1 MRARSSLM
9 GERKP
14 AWLRL
19 IAPDRNPQKLTPV
32 KCSGCGRWCIEQ
44 HGATQWDKWDAGI
57 ITGDDLTVAIIL
69 NRTLVR
75 VERTPAGGVLS
86 TVCGGLGIDPH
97 GEYLAMHDC
106 TQPPISSREWKPL
119 PKRERGQDLSWLP
132 HSTPIPGADPWA
144 STLDPIQGTLPY

>member
-1 MRARSSLM
+1 M

-19 IAPDRNPQKLTPV
+19 IAPDRNQQKLNPV
-32 KCSGCGRWCIEQ
+32 TCEGCGRWCIEQ
-44 HGATQWDKWDAGI
+44 RGATQWDKYDAGI

-69 NRTLVR
+69 GRTLVR

-86 TVCGGLGIDPH
+86 TVWGGLGIDPH
-97 GEYLAMHDC
+97 GEYLSMHDC
-106 TQPPISSREWKPL
+106 TQPPISSREWTPL
-119 PKRERGQDLSWLP
+119 PKSERGQDLSWLP

-144 STLDPIQGTLPY
+144 STLDPIQDTLPC

>member
-1 MRARSSLM
+1 MWSSLM
-9 GERKP
+9 AARKP
-14 AWLRL
+14 NWLHL
-19 IAPDRNPQKLTPV
+19 IAPQGNQQHLMPV
-32 KCSGCGRWCIEQ
+32 RCPGCGRWCIEQ
-44 HGATQWDKWDAGI
+44 RGATQWEKYDAGI

-106 TQPPISSREWKPL
+106 TQPPISSRGWKPL
-119 PKRERGQDLSWLP
+119 PKRERVQDLSWLP
-132 HSTPIPGADPWA
+132 HSTPIAGADPWA
-144 STLDPIQGTLPY
+144 SALDPVQEELGV

>member
-1 MRARSSLM
+1 M

-19 IAPDRNPQKLTPV
+19 IAPDRNPQKLNPV
-32 KCSGCGRWCIEQ
+32 TCDGCGRWCIEQ
-44 HGATQWDKWDAGI
+44 RGATQWDKYDAGI

-69 NRTLVR
+69 GRILVR
-75 VERTPAGGVLS
+75 VERTPAGDVLS

-106 TQPPISSREWKPL
+106 TQPPISSREWTPL
-119 PKRERGQDLSWLP
+119 PKGERGQDLSWLP
-132 HSTPIPGADPWA
+132 HSTPIPGGDPWA
-144 STLDPIQGTLPY
+144 STLDPIQDTLPC

>member
-1 MRARSSLM
+1 MHARSSLM
-9 GERKP
+9 GDRKP

-86 TVCGGLGIDPH
+86 TVCGGLGIAPH

-106 TQPPISSREWKPL
+106 TQPPNVRH
-119 PKRERGQDLSWLP
+119 ERKTDHDQ
-132 HSTPIPGADPWA
+132 
-144 STLDPIQGTLPY
+144 